1 MDDLDKFKDIV
12 YYTDKNN
19 QICSMGM
26 RIESS
31 MDDNPV
37 YMLNCKKKT
46 PFRNNLGIP
55 LPLFLLKKES
65 KNLLDIINYDSE
77 NSLKHNYEVEEEEEK
92 CIDESFFNKLISL
105 ASKNKNNK
113 SITQK
118 NKPKKNKNKTRK
130 KKN

>member
-1 MDDLDKFKDIV
+1 MDHLDKFKDIV

-55 LPLFLLKKES
+55 LPLFLLKK
-65 KNLLDIINYDSE
+65 KVKI
-77 NSLKHNYEVEEEEEK
+77 
-92 CIDESFFNKLISL
+92 F
-105 ASKNKNNK
+105 
-113 SITQK
+113 
-118 NKPKKNKNKTRK
+118 
-130 KKN
+130 

>member
-105 ASKNKNNK
+105 ANKNKNNK

-118 NKPKKNKNKTRK
+118 K
-130 KKN
+130 

>member
-1 MDDLDKFKDIV
+1 MDHLDKFKDIV

-65 KNLLDIINYDSE
+65 KNLLDIINYDSK
-77 NSLKHNYEVEEEEEK
+77 NSLKHNFEVEEEEK
-92 CIDESFFNKLISL
+92 CIDESFFNKLINL
-105 ASKNKNNK
+105 ASKNKKNK
-113 SITQK
+113 SKTQK